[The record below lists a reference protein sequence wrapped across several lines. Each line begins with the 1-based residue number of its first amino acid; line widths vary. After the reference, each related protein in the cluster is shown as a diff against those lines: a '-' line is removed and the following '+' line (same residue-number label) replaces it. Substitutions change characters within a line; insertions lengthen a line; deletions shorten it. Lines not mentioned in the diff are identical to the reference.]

1 MGVFV
6 RTEEYIQAYDFAKLN
21 HVHVKRTNIN
31 TNIWIW
37 IWIWIN
43 RLFKNEICWQYITT
57 DMNAV

>member
-37 IWIWIN
+37 I
-43 RLFKNEICWQYITT
+43 
-57 DMNAV
+57 